1 MATPLA
7 GAREKTEVTP
17 KKNVSPQPEEERRES
32 KRVAKRQQKAE
43 GKLPTARGGSE
54 ALRRQHKVRVTSSI
68 TAVTVQLGIW
78 GTL

>member
-43 GKLPTARGGSE
+43 GKLPTARGGE
-54 ALRRQHKVRVTSSI
+54 AEL
-68 TAVTVQLGIW
+68 
-78 GTL
+78 

>member
-1 MATPLA
+1 MTTPLA

-43 GKLPTARGGSE
+43 GKLPTAGGGERSFE
-54 ALRRQHKVRVTSSI
+54 KA
-68 TAVTVQLGIW
+68 A
-78 GTL
+78 